1 MIVLPGCD
9 MCSPWKAFGPSPTP
23 QAQETPSGA
32 VQEGK
37 SIPAL
42 DVQVSLEMTLVFQ
55 IPPEVRCLDGMFWG
69 SKYLHTDGVWKHRV
83 IQQKW
88 QFLTFVEGLCSNLP
102 WKCGN
107 FCHSSWFLKVDSGV
121 WICQNNSCGG
131 LYPGFKSCQAKGG
144 WLTTETNG
152 LHLKMDEWEFP
163 FGMVQPGRCQLLVS
177 GCWFCFQTW
186 PSKSKMTRHWNL
198 HVFWQTPADP
208 RTENTSSASS
218 PNKTSLVIEGYVS
231 PQCLLQEIRLV
242 MVALGGGTLKIPK
255 FHKTYTPRKVTWKP
269 KVDGL

>member
-1 MIVLPGCD
+1 MRHVFPVKRPSAISNTSGPRDPKRSSTGRQVDPSFGRTGFSWNDPSLPNTSWG
-9 MCSPWKAFGPSPTP
+9 
-23 QAQETPSGA
+23 
-32 VQEGK
+32 
-37 SIPAL
+37 
-42 DVQVSLEMTLVFQ
+42 LVF
-55 IPPEVRCLDGMFWG
+55 LGMFWG
-69 SKYLHTDGVWKHRV
+69 SKYLHTDGVWKPRV

-152 LHLKMDEWEFP
+152 LRLKMDEWEFP

-218 PNKTSLVIEGYVS
+218 P
-231 PQCLLQEIRLV
+231 IRLHWFLKGIPP
-242 MVALGGGTLKIPK
+242 MPTPGNKAGNGGIGGWNP
-255 FHKTYTPRKVTWKP
+255 
-269 KVDGL
+269 